1 MNINFSCIYLRVKL
15 CAMDVRVQSSGEG
28 EGGRE
33 RRGQKA
39 GEGRKWRKQRR
50 GKQGR
55 EERRGGE
62 ENVPSAICSPN
73 CCNDQIWA
81 KLKSVVWN
89 SITVPHMCDSSPNT
103 SVTFA
108 ASRGTW
114 AVDLMERT
122 HVGSNRHECS
132 FDPLFHKACVVC
144 LSSIYLF
151 IQSSIYLPHSS
162 SCCYSFPQ
170 SSAFGNQ
177 NRMLFLLL
185 STSAASNLGA
195 IHRKSSREV
204 SVYEKCITTYH
215 FKMYKNNLKIMSL

>member
-62 ENVPSAICSPN
+62 ENVPSAFCSPN

-89 SITVPHMCDSSPNT
+89 SITVPHMCDSSSNT

-132 FDPLFHKACVVC
+132 FDPLFHKACVSVY
-144 LSSIYLF
+144 LVSIYLSNHPSTYLTLHRVATAFHRAVHLGTRTGCCFSYCLPLPQVTLVQF
-151 IQSSIYLPHSS
+151 IENP
-162 SCCYSFPQ
+162 P
-170 SSAFGNQ
+170 G
-177 NRMLFLLL
+177 
-185 STSAASNLGA
+185 
-195 IHRKSSREV
+195 KSVFMKNVLQHIIS
-204 SVYEKCITTYH
+204 KCI
-215 FKMYKNNLKIMSL
+215 KIIWK